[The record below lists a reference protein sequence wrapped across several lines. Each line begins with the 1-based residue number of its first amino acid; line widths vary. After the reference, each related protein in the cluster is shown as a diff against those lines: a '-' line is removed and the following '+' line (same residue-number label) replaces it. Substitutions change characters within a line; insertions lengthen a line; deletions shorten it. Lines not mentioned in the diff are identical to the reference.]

1 MKTYPM
7 NKNGTTTAFE
17 IENTLISRRGI
28 ARLLRNLPGVSNVQ
42 LGGHF
47 GSANDVRVSFNY
59 HGSEYEVEEPFGDN
73 SRYLIGP
80 KDPSP
85 ETRSIED
92 IEAAFRG
99 FRPTLW
105 RRLLSILLV
114 GWA

>member
-1 MKTYPM
+1 MKTYPL
-7 NKNGTTTAFE
+7 NKNGATTAFE

-28 ARLLRNLPGVSNVQ
+28 ARLLRNVPGVSNVK

-59 HGSEYEVEEPFGDN
+59 RGAEYEVEEPYGDN

-80 KDPSP
+80 KDPSS
-85 ETRSIED
+85 ETSSIED
-92 IEAAFRG
+92 IEAAFRR
-99 FRPTLW
+99 FRTALW
-105 RRLLSILLV
+105 RRLINVALV